1 MSLYSMLR
9 VGNNKTFLPFLVT
22 VQRLSTCCAEPQHQ
36 WCAWC
41 APMVRTVYSLAKSLL
56 YVAQKELFTSYA
68 MVERKRVTSDDVGLT
83 ISFVLLAKT
92 NNTLC
97 VEEVSG

>member
-1 MSLYSMLR
+1 MSLYPMLR
-9 VGNNKTFLPFLVT
+9 VGNNKSFLPFLVS
-22 VQRLSTCCAEPQHQ
+22 VRMLSTCCAEPQHQ

-41 APMVRTVYSLAKSLL
+41 APIVRTVYSLAKCLL
-56 YVAQKELFTSYA
+56 YVAQKGLSVSYT

-83 ISFVLLAKT
+83 ISFVLSTKT

-97 VEEVSG
+97 V

>member
-1 MSLYSMLR
+1 MSLLPMLR
-9 VGNNKTFLPFLVT
+9 VGNNKSFLPFLVS
-22 VQRLSTCCAEPQHQ
+22 VQRLSTYCAEAQHQ

-56 YVAQKELFTSYA
+56 YVAQKGLFTSYA
-68 MVERKRVTSDDVGLT
+68 MVERKRVMSDDVGLT
-83 ISFVLLAKT
+83 ISFVLSTKT

-97 VEEVSG
+97 V

>member
-22 VQRLSTCCAEPQHQ
+22 VRRLSTCCAELQHQ

-41 APMVRTVYSLAKSLL
+41 APLVRTVYSLVKCLL
-56 YVAQKELFTSYA
+56 YVAQKGLFTSYA

-97 VEEVSG
+97 VEEVSR

>member
-1 MSLYSMLR
+1 MLR
-9 VGNNKTFLPFLVT
+9 VGNNKSFLPFLVS
-22 VQRLSTCCAEPQHQ
+22 VRMLSTCCAEPQHQ

-56 YVAQKELFTSYA
+56 YVAQKGLFTSYA

>member
-1 MSLYSMLR
+1 MSLYFISK
-9 VGNNKTFLPFLVT
+9 VSFYKCFFLFLLN
-22 VQRLSTCCAEPQHQ
+22 VQRLSTYCAEAQHQ

-56 YVAQKELFTSYA
+56 YVAQKGLFTSYA

>member
-1 MSLYSMLR
+1 MLR
-9 VGNNKTFLPFLVT
+9 VGNNKSFLPFLVS
-22 VQRLSTCCAEPQHQ
+22 VRMLSTCCAEPQHQ

-41 APMVRTVYSLAKSLL
+41 APIVRTVYCLAKCLL